1 MAIDYK
7 LLLAACTTRELK
19 AAERLFLQ
27 QDFADED
34 KKNQTLMKMACIA
47 AESSQPELLDFCFKQ
62 GLTIASESLNS
73 PLLHAAT
80 SAGSIPVY
88 QVLVDNHFD
97 LKQHW
102 SEYDGDALVMAAFDG
117 NVELAKFL
125 LERGMNPNSGN
136 GCGEWIALFWP
147 IAGRHRSIP
156 LLKLLIE
163 YGVQVEGLGATVL
176 AAEND
181 NLETLQL
188 LVEHGAG
195 LEEVKQHGVYR
206 DEEQTKLLGTPLFT
220 ACKMGFLE
228 MVKYLLDQG
237 ANTKFINGARETPYS
252 VANVNGHNRIAQLLK
267 ARGLAVPNTNENV

>member
-1 MAIDYK
+1 MATDYEP
-7 LLLAACTTRELK
+7 LLAACTSKDLK
-19 AAERLFLQ
+19 EAERLFLQ
-27 QDFADED
+27 QDFAGED
-34 KKNQTLMKMACIA
+34 KKNKILMKIACIA
-47 AESSQPELLDFCFKQ
+47 AELSQPQLLEFCFKQ

-97 LKQHW
+97 LNQHW

-117 NVELAKFL
+117 NVELARFL
-125 LERGMNPNSGN
+125 LEHGIDPNSGN

-147 IAGRHRSIP
+147 IAGSHRSVP

-181 NLETLQL
+181 NLEALQL

-195 LEEVKQHGVYR
+195 LEEVGQHGVYR
-206 DEEQTKLLGTPLFT
+206 DKEQTKLLGTPLFT
-220 ACKMGFLE
+220 ACKKGFLK

-237 ANTKFINGARETPYS
+237 ADARFINGAGETPYS
-252 VANVNGHNRIAQLLK
+252 VAKTNRHNRVAQLLK
-267 ARGLAVPNTNENV
+267 DRKLAVPNTNENV

>member
-1 MAIDYK
+1 MTTDYEP
-7 LLLAACTTRELK
+7 LLAACTSKDLK
-19 AAERLFLQ
+19 EAERLFLQ

-34 KKNQTLMKMACIA
+34 ERNKTLMKMACIA
-47 AESSQPELLDFCFKQ
+47 AESSLPQLLEFCFKQ
-62 GLTIASESLNS
+62 GVTIALESLNS

-97 LKQHW
+97 LNQHW

-117 NVELAKFL
+117 NVELTRFL
-125 LERGMNPNSGN
+125 LEHGMDPNSGN
-136 GCGEWIALFWP
+136 GCGEWIALFWS

-163 YGVQVEGLGATVL
+163 YGVQVERLGATVL

-181 NLETLQL
+181 SLEALQL
-188 LVEHGAG
+188 LVQHGAG
-195 LEEVKQHGVYR
+195 LEELGQHGVRR

-228 MVKYLLDQG
+228 MVNYLLDQG
-237 ANTKFINGARETPYS
+237 ANARFINGAGETPYS
-252 VANVNGHNRIAQLLK
+252 VAKANGHNRIAELLK
-267 ARGLAVPNTNENV
+267 DRGLAVPNTNENV